1 MRLPERLVRLGL
13 LAAFSA
19 SSAAWCAPHLDLE
32 VSLDPATR
40 SLSAT
45 ASITPE
51 TSDLTFYLAD
61 GFVVQSVEL
70 DGATVPTDRS
80 SLAGLQRFRVD
91 LPDAEQ
97 PHSVTVRYR
106 GKLQPLDTLMTHDET
121 LAALPAMS
129 SEQGSYLPGSSSWHP
144 MLETAFTY
152 RLTTIVPK
160 GQIAVAPGAPSD
172 ETADDA
178 IRRASFAM
186 QWPVDSIDL
195 MVGKWSIREHSI
207 NIGDARI
214 RIRTYF
220 GEAELSLAEGYLD
233 AVERFIRRYAAQI
246 GPYPY
251 EVFSVVASPIPTG
264 FGMPTLT
271 YLGRQVLAYPFIRDI
286 SLGHEVLH
294 SWWGNGVRVDPVR
307 GNWAEGL
314 TTFMADYAYR
324 EDESTQAAAR
334 MRHGWLRDYAA
345 LTPGGERP
353 LSAFRARHHT
363 ASAAIGYGKAA
374 MMFYALRAR
383 LGNDAFDKG
392 IRVFW
397 NKHQHASASFDDLR
411 EAFEQASGL
420 PLADFFNQWLDRTGA
435 PLIRFTQARMAD
447 DSNSDVELVL
457 SQDQDTEPYDL
468 SVPLRF
474 VSSDGSTIDVR
485 VGLSA
490 AVHNTRVTAGA
501 MVTAAQVDP
510 QFEVWRK
517 LYPEEA
523 PPILRDVIAAES
535 VQVAALQDPL
545 RDAVNIIADGFCE
558 GSIKVIG
565 SAEAAD
571 TNKPLIIAGSKESI
585 AAFLESSSLTA
596 RPEQIDTGVV
606 EVWIVPD
613 TKRKIVVVA
622 IAPGIE
628 ENHDWPG
635 MGQRLRHF
643 GRYAWVSIAAGGET
657 GRGSWPIQSPQV
669 TVAR

>member
-1 MRLPERLVRLGL
+1 MKLRKRLVRLGL
-13 LAAFSA
+13 IVALA
-19 SSAAWCAPHLDLE
+19 SSGSIWCAPHLDLE

-40 SLSAT
+40 SLNAT

-51 TSDLTFYLAD
+51 KSDLTFYLAD

-80 SLAGLQRFRVD
+80 SVEGLQRFRID

-97 PHSVTVRYR
+97 PHTVTVRYR

-129 SEQGSYLPGSSSWHP
+129 SEQGGYLPGSSSWHP

-152 RLTTIVPK
+152 RLTTAVPK

-172 ETADDA
+172 ETVDDA

-186 QWPVDSIDL
+186 EWPVDGIDL

-251 EVFSVVASPIPTG
+251 KVFSVVSSPIPTG

-271 YLGRQVLAYPFIRDI
+271 YLGRQVLGYPFIRDI

-345 LTPGGERP
+345 LPPRGERP
-353 LSAFRARHHT
+353 LSSFRARHHT
-363 ASAAIGYGKAA
+363 ASATIGYGKAA
-374 MMFYALRAR
+374 MMFHALRAR
-383 LGNDAFDKG
+383 LGGETFDKG
-392 IRVFW
+392 IRSFW
-397 NKHQHASASFDDLR
+397 DKHHHASAGFDDLR
-411 EAFEQASGL
+411 KAFEQASGL
-420 PLADFFNQWLDRTGA
+420 SLVDFFDQWLDRTGA
-435 PLIRFTQARMAD
+435 PLIQLTQARMAEG
-447 DSNSDVELVL
+447 SSSEVEVELT
-457 SQDQDTEPYDL
+457 QDTDPYDL
-468 SVPLRF
+468 LVPLRF
-474 VSSDGSTIDVR
+474 FSDGKTIDARVR
-485 VGLSA
+485 LATARQKVSVTTEAVASA
-490 AVHNTRVTAGA
+490 V
-501 MVTAAQVDP
+501 QVDP

-517 LYPEEA
+517 LDPEEA

-535 VQVAALQDPL
+535 VQVAALQETL
-545 RDAVNIIADGFCE
+545 GEAVSVLAKGFIEGGVTIIKSPA
-558 GSIKVIG
+558 V
-565 SAEAAD
+565 AD
-571 TNKPLIIAGSKESI
+571 TGKPLIIAGSKTGV
-585 AAFLESSSLTA
+585 AAFLENSSLAA
-596 RPEQIDTGVV
+596 RPAQIDTGVV

-613 TKRKIVVVA
+613 TTRKLVVIA
-622 IAPGIE
+622 IEPGPDE
-628 ENHDWPG
+628 GHDWSRL
-635 MGQRLRHF
+635 GQRLRHF
-643 GRYAWVSIAAGGET
+643 GRYAWVSIAEGGKAA
-657 GRGSWPIQSPQV
+657 RGTWPIQSPPIAV
-669 TVAR
+669 VR